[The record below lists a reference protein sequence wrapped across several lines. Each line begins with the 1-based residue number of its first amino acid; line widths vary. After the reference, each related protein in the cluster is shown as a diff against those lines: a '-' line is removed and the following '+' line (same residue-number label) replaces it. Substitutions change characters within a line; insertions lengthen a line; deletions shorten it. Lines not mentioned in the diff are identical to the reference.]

1 MKGLLIRFAVTG
13 LAVFL
18 TTAIVPGIE
27 ARSLSAGIAA
37 VVVLSF
43 LNAIIRPVLYF
54 FSIPFII
61 LTLGLFMVVV
71 NGFLLQLVAWLVKDF
86 VVEGFSPSVFRALL
100 ISVVSSILN
109 LFVSEHGRMEV
120 VVHRQKPPRI
130 INPN

>member
-86 VVEGFSPSVFRALL
+86 VVEGFWPSVFGALL
-100 ISVVSSILN
+100 ISVASSILN

-120 VVHRQKPPRI
+120 AVHRQKPPRI

>member
-1 MKGLLIRFAVTG
+1 M
-13 LAVFL
+13 
-18 TTAIVPGIE
+18 PGIE

-43 LNAIIRPVLYF
+43 LNAIVRPVLYF

-86 VVEGFSPSVFRALL
+86 VVEGFWPS
-100 ISVVSSILN
+100 
-109 LFVSEHGRMEV
+109 G
-120 VVHRQKPPRI
+120 
-130 INPN
+130 

>member
-1 MKGLLIRFAVTG
+1 MRGLLIRFTVTG
-13 LAVFL
+13 MAVFL
-18 TTAIVPGIE
+18 ATAIVPGIE

-43 LNAIIRPVLYF
+43 LNAILRPVLYL

-71 NGFLLQLVAWLVKDF
+71 NAFLLQVVAWLVKDF
-86 VVEGFSPSVFRALL
+86 VVEGFWSSVFGALL
-100 ISVVSSILN
+100 ISVASSILN
-109 LFVSEHGRMEV
+109 LFVSERGHVEV